1 MVSQERQE
9 WRVPQAKSEGA
20 ASLRGASG
28 GVDDGPDRDP
38 RADRVLAYL
47 ADSLL
52 WQRAGRSGTGW
63 GRWLRL
69 PIYAQYAARTLPKR
83 MACQPAGKALQLGAL
98 WPATPGPG
106 ALLLVSECVLHR
118 AAAERRTRLLSATL
132 GIRADACSLAAA
144 AGRCRAPP
152 GCRRRP
158 RVGSRH
164 RMESQHDAAVAA
176 ACELANR
183 ESHARTGHKI
193 LARDGGFDRA
203 RGLAARRG
211 GFAPA

>member
-83 MACQPAGKALQLGAL
+83 MACQPAGKALQLGAP

-106 ALLLVSECVLHR
+106 ALIAPHRVYCPVHLLLVSECVLHR
-118 AAAERRTRLLSATL
+118 AAAEQRTRLLSATL

-158 RVGSRH
+158 CGSQRAVVSSRH
-164 RMESQHDAAVAA
+164 WMESQHDAAVAA
-176 ACELANR
+176 ALA
-183 ESHARTGHKI
+183 
-193 LARDGGFDRA
+193 
-203 RGLAARRG
+203 
-211 GFAPA
+211 